1 MENIL
6 RDAKNGVPMDPS
18 LKQVGYAMST
28 LCDLYIV
35 YWSGGHVGLKGLNCG
50 GSQVPVLT
58 LHIHVE

>member
-1 MENIL
+1 
-6 RDAKNGVPMDPS
+6 MDPS